1 VAQSARGLI
10 GWWERSASDARDE
23 AASLSRAG
31 RATAILMQQCREPSF
46 WDAVRMTS
54 DRNGGGNAE
63 APPHVLLAYGLP
75 AGGSLPVREA
85 SPRAV
90 RLSKYQGGHWWSPPP
105 GAGIPM
111 PDVSLW

>member
-10 GWWERSASDARDE
+10 GWWKRSASDARDE
-23 AASLSRAG
+23 VASVSRAG
-31 RATAILMQQCREPSF
+31 RAAAILVQQCRQPNF

-63 APPHVLLAYGLP
+63 APPHILLAYGLP
-75 AGGSLPVREA
+75 SGGSLPVREA

-90 RLSKYQGGHWWSPPP
+90 RLS
-105 GAGIPM
+105 
-111 PDVSLW
+111 